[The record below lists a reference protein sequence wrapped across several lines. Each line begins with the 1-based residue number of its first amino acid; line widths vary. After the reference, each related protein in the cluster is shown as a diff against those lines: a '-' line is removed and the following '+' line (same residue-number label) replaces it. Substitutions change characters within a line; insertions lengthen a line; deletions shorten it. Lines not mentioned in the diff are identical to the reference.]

1 MKKFFLAALI
11 FFQLFSF
18 SSIFA
23 VENDFKTF
31 RVGVYDNAPKIY
43 KDANGTIKG
52 FWADITN
59 AIAKKENWN
68 LVYVYGTWD
77 EGLAR
82 LEKGEIDMMVDV
94 AVNEERKAKYD
105 FNNEIALLSWSTI
118 YARKG
123 FNLESFKDLE
133 GKNIAVIKSS
143 VHYTAPLGL
152 KNVLNS
158 FGVSTNII
166 DVKNMEDV
174 FKLLDANQA
183 DAGVVNWHFGI
194 LNESKYKVNRTG
206 IFFNPSELNYAF
218 TKNGSKN
225 KYLIS
230 VLDFDLREMK
240 DNQNSFY
247 YTSIRVNFGK
257 SLGEIQVWPRWLG
270 GFLIVVGSFLMLIV
284 FILLAMRQYQ
294 TNLRRE
300 ISKKIQEIKE
310 SEEKF
315 TTVIDQAQDGI
326 VIVQDKIIKYA
337 NRAISM
343 TGYTEKEVLG
353 EPFIKFIV
361 SEDRQRISESY
372 DKGISGEKA
381 EAVYEIKLTHK
392 NGSVVDVEFSSA
404 TIQYENKPAILI
416 IIRDATQRKKLEK
429 EIIFR
434 NTILSTELEVAID
447 GVLVVD
453 EKSKIILYNK
463 KFIEMWGIPQ
473 KVIDTKSDKLTIKS
487 ILDKLVNPQE
497 FLDHVKYL
505 YGHPGETDRSEI
517 LLKDERIFDRYSAPM
532 IDSNQKNYGRVWYF
546 RDISEAKKL
555 EIRLKELD
563 ALKSK
568 FIQIVSHQLR
578 TPLSVLRWN
587 LESLLS
593 GTHGHLERATKDILS
608 SSLKANIEII
618 NRIGDLLIALDI
630 EEKRLVYLNKTSVSL
645 EDLLDSVLIGFKTR
659 LEAKNISYS
668 YQAPKKSLPMTELD
682 IDKIRIALEKIID
695 NAINYS
701 KEKGKIKISLKKIG
715 NRIRFEVA
723 DTGIGIPKDEQKNI
737 WVRFFRA
744 SNAINMKPDAS
755 GIGLFIAK
763 YFIEQHDGEIGFES
777 IKGKGS
783 TFWIDLPILDSQE
796 KKDKVKDS

>member
-1 MKKFFLAALI
+1 MAALI
-11 FFQLFSF
+11 FFQLFCF
-18 SSIFA
+18 SSVFA
-23 VENDFKTF
+23 TENDFKTF
-31 RVGVYDNAPKIY
+31 RVGVYDNTPKIY
-43 KDANGTIKG
+43 RDTDGTIKG

-105 FNNEIALLSWSTI
+105 FNNETTLLSWSII
-118 YARKG
+118 YAKKD
-123 FNLESFKDLE
+123 FNPKSFKDLE
-133 GKNIAVIKSS
+133 EKNIAVIKSS

-152 KNVLNS
+152 KNILDS
-158 FGVSTNII
+158 FGMRANII
-166 DVKNMEDV
+166 DVKSMDDV
-174 FKLLDANQA
+174 FRLLDTNQV

-206 IFFNPSELNYAF
+206 IFFNPSEISYAF
-218 TKNGSKN
+218 TKNGPKTE
-225 KYLIS
+225 YLIG
-230 VLDFDLREMK
+230 VVDFDLREMRN
-240 DNQNSFY
+240 DQNSIY
-247 YTSIRVNFGK
+247 YKSIRLNFGK
-257 SLGEIQVWPRWLG
+257 ALGEVEVWPQWLNV
-270 GFLIVVGSFLMLIV
+270 FLIAVGSFLILIIIIFWV
-284 FILLAMRQYQ
+284 MRRYQ
-294 TNLRRE
+294 ITLRRE
-300 ISKKIQEIKE
+300 ISKKIKEIKE

-372 DKGISGEKA
+372 DKGISGEKV

-578 TPLSVLRWN
+578 TPLSALRWN

-593 GTHGHLERATKDILS
+593 GTHGHLDRAIKDILS
-608 SSLKANIEII
+608 SSLNANIEII
-618 NRIGDLLIALDI
+618 SRIGDLLTALDI

-645 EDLLDSVLIGFKTR
+645 EDLLESVLVGFKTR
-659 LEAKNISYS
+659 IEAKNIKYS
-668 YQAPKKSLPMTELD
+668 YQSPKTSLPVIELD
-682 IDKIRIALEKIID
+682 VDKIKIALEKIID
-695 NAINYS
+695 NAIAYT
-701 KEKGKIKISLKKIG
+701 KEKGKIKVSLKKIG
-715 NRIRFEVA
+715 NKIRFGVV

-744 SNAINMKPDAS
+744 SNATSTKPDAS

-777 IKGKGS
+777 IEGKGS
-783 TFWIDLPILDSQE
+783 TFWIDLPISDSQE